1 MAQPQNAAEPYQKVT
16 VEQATDLIAR
26 GDVQVIDVRTPPEYQ
41 GGHIPVARSIPLDSV
56 LSSPRAVLPEGQKIL
71 FVCQVGQRS
80 AIAAEMAA
88 AIGLKDLY
96 NLEGGTEAWI
106 KSGNEV
112 TR

>member
-1 MAQPQNAAEPYQKVT
+1 MAQPQNPTEPYQKVN
-16 VEQATDLIAR
+16 VDQAKELIAS
-26 GDVQVIDVRTPPEYQ
+26 GDVQVVDVRTPPEYQ
-41 GGHIPVARSIPLDSV
+41 NGHIPVAQSIPLDSV
-56 LSSPRAVLPEGQKIL
+56 LANPRNVLPQGKRIL

-112 TR
+112 AR